1 MARLQLPTV
10 FRSLKTRLL
19 LLILVFAI
27 VPTVLYVAFSEA
39 EARKQGVLLHA
50 IRDKGLI
57 IARSLAPALTADD
70 RPLVEF
76 QAELNRYATDDTRI
90 KLLLK
95 PHAVGEDQ
103 PGFHYVAAAP
113 SVSAEELDR
122 ERDELAAEGVLDR
135 LQTSCGGDLALAL
148 RISRVEGSD
157 ELLTSIT
164 PVTTPRGCF
173 ALVMFHTATEALK
186 AAGGGGGSA
195 SRFGVRARSGSPLGP
210 ILVL

>member
-1 MARLQLPTV
+1 M
-10 FRSLKTRLL
+10 KTRLL

-39 EARKQGVLLHA
+39 EARKQGVLLNA

-57 IARSLAPALTADD
+57 IARTLAPALAVDD

-103 PGFHYVAAAP
+103 PGFHYVAAQVAAMAA
-113 SVSAEELDR
+113 VMVVET
-122 ERDELAAEGVLDR
+122 AAEMAVAAPLPAMAKAMAMARACVFQR
-135 LQTSCGGDLALAL
+135 LGQ
-148 RISRVEGSD
+148 R
-157 ELLTSIT
+157 
-164 PVTTPRGCF
+164 
-173 ALVMFHTATEALK
+173 
-186 AAGGGGGSA
+186 
-195 SRFGVRARSGSPLGP
+195 LGQCVGQR
-210 ILVL
+210 LGWQ